1 MPTIKCLIVEDEPL
15 AVQVLQDYLL
25 PHKSLELKAVFRD
38 AISATDYLRKE
49 KVDLL
54 FLDIH
59 LPGLKGL
66 DFLRLLPNPPV
77 TILTTAYPQYA
88 LDGFELGVAD
98 YLLKPVSQKRFQ
110 AALNKAL
117 RLIQADQ
124 NVPYNEPPKEEAI
137 YLNVNRRKTKIPLDD
152 ILYIESQREYVLIV
166 SSTREYVSKI
176 GTAELEAM
184 LPNKR
189 FKRIHRSFIVAVAK
203 IDNFSREDVEIAGVR
218 IPIGKNFRDSW
229 KENP

>member
-15 AVQVLQDYLL
+15 AVQVLQEYLL
-25 PHKSLELKAVFRD
+25 QHKSLELKAVFRD
-38 AISATDYLRKE
+38 AISATAYLKNERI
-49 KVDLL
+49 DLL

-66 DFLRLLPNPPV
+66 DFLRSLPNPPV
-77 TILTTAYPQYA
+77 TVLTTAYPQYA

-124 NVPYNEPPKEEAI
+124 KVPNNEPPKEEAI
-137 YLNVNRRKTKIPLDD
+137 YLNVNRRKTKIPLDE

-166 SSTREYVSKI
+166 SNTRKYVSKI

-184 LPNKR
+184 LPSKR
-189 FKRIHRSFIVAVAK
+189 FIIL
-203 IDNFSREDVEIAGVR
+203 AGR
-218 IPIGKNFRDSW
+218 M
-229 KENP
+229 